1 VNVAELLA
9 APVTSTPDAP
19 ALIEGPADR
28 ARITSFAELD
38 RQARRIAARFRH
50 AGIGAGDGV
59 LFFAAPSAELYASLV
74 AVFRVGAVA
83 MFVETSAKRSV
94 LDDACAMRP
103 PRALVA
109 SPLAHL
115 LRLRSAALR
124 RIPRKYV
131 TRGWVP
137 GASPLSGR
145 APQTPDDSIAT
156 VEAGAPAL
164 LTFTS
169 GSTGAPKGAIRTH
182 DILHAQLAA
191 LSRSF
196 AAGAG
201 EREMVSLPIV
211 VLINL
216 ANGATSIL
224 PDCDLRRPGAI
235 DGGRVLAQ
243 MRALSVSRVTA
254 SPALL
259 ERLVDAEITTGT
271 PPGTPGGMPAIR
283 AAERSG
289 SGSAFGALRAIVTGG
304 GPVFPDLVSRLSAAA
319 SESRIVSVYGSTEAE
334 PVAHVESHEVSDAD
348 RTAMRGGAGLLAGHV
363 DAVTELRIVRRQWGT
378 PLGPLSAAA
387 LDAMACPPKEPG
399 EIVVTGAHVV
409 QGYVNGVGDEETKI
423 RVDDRIWHRT
433 GDVGYLDDTARLWLL
448 GRASAVIEDQRGT
461 LYPFAVETAAREL
474 LGVRRVA
481 VVGHRSQ
488 RVLVVERSAEDPAL
502 DVAGALQGL
511 SWAAIDEIRVVRRL
525 PLDRRHNSKVDYG
538 ALQKLLGP

>member
-9 APVTSTPDAP
+9 GPVSASPDAA
-19 ALIEGPADR
+19 ALVEGPAEH
-28 ARITSFAELD
+28 ARVTTFAELD
-38 RQARRIAARFRH
+38 ARARAIASRFRA
-50 AGIGAGDGV
+50 AGIGSGDGV
-59 LFFAAPSAELYASLV
+59 LFFAAPSAELYAALV

-103 PRALVA
+103 PRGLVA

-115 LRLRSAALR
+115 LRLRSSGLR
-124 RIPRKYV
+124 RIPHKFV

-137 GASPLSGR
+137 GASRLLGGSRSVPNDGI
-145 APQTPDDSIAT
+145 TP
-156 VEAGAPAL
+156 VEPAAPAL

-169 GSTGAPKGAIRTH
+169 GSTGTPKGAIRTH

-196 AAGAG
+196 AARAG
-201 EREMVSLPIV
+201 ERELVSLPIV

-224 PDCDLRRPGAI
+224 PDCDLRRPGEI

-243 MRALSVSRVTA
+243 MRALSVTRVTA

-259 ERLVDAEITTGT
+259 ERLVDTERAA
-271 PPGTPGGMPAIR
+271 PPGSSTASGLPAIR
-283 AAERSG
+283 APERSIDRT
-289 SGSAFGALRAIVTGG
+289 AFGALHAIVTGG
-304 GPVFPDLVSRLSAAA
+304 GPVFPDLVAKLSAAA
-319 SESRIVSVYGSTEAE
+319 SQSRVVSVYGSTEAE
-334 PVAHVESHEVSDAD
+334 PVAHVAAHEVSDAD
-348 RTAMRGGAGLLAGHV
+348 RAAMRGGAGLLAGHI
-363 DAVTELRIVRRQWGT
+363 DDVTELRIVRRQWGT
-378 PLGPLSAAA
+378 PLGPLSAVE
-387 LDAMACPPKEPG
+387 LEAMSCRANEPG

-433 GDVGYLDDTARLWLL
+433 GDIGYLDEDGRLWLL
-448 GRASAVIEDQRGT
+448 GRAAAVIEDERGT
-461 LYPFAVETAAREL
+461 LFPFAVETAARDL
-474 LGVRRVA
+474 LGARRVA
-481 VVGHRSQ
+481 VVRHRDK
-488 RVLVVERSAEDPAL
+488 RVLVVERSNDDPL
-502 DVAGALQGL
+502 VDVAGARQGL
-511 SWAAIDEIRVVRRL
+511 AWGHLDDVMIVRRL

-538 ALQKLLGP
+538 ALQKMLDA